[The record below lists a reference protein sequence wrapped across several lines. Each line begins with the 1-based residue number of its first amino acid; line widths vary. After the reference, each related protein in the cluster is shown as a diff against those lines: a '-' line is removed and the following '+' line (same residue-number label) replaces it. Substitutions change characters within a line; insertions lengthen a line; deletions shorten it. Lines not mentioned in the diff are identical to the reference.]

1 MDGSFHSFSTFDQ
14 SEKTFNMVFSEEVVR
29 REVSSS
35 AQSHQAQNMD
45 GWMEYHCVRKD
56 EMLRY
61 YIYENERR
69 KSATMKQRKKR

>member
-14 SEKTFNMVFSEEVVR
+14 SEKTFNMVFSEEIVR
-29 REVSSS
+29 SEVSSS

-61 YIYENERR
+61 NIYENERR

>member
-14 SEKTFNMVFSEEVVR
+14 SEKTFNMVFSEEVVG

-45 GWMEYHCVRKD
+45 GWMDGISLCE
-56 EMLRY
+56 
-61 YIYENERR
+61 ER
-69 KSATMKQRKKR
+69 